1 MKNQKTK
8 GEMNLQNRKYLAG
21 LLSMIV
27 FLVMMAGCSS
37 NNPLLND
44 DGKKVSLG
52 NKDVPTL
59 VFFFTGNT
67 WDYCKSQLVELQK
80 NKNLFADFPGD
91 VYALSASP
99 PKDNKGLKKELGL
112 NFTILSDQNFTL
124 IEKAKLKDP
133 SEPKAVRGFAILDK
147 EGNVIESQEFDP
159 FGEQA
164 SEIISYAAKK
174 VSK

>member
-67 WDYCKSQLVELQK
+67 
-80 NKNLFADFPGD
+80 
-91 VYALSASP
+91 
-99 PKDNKGLKKELGL
+99 
-112 NFTILSDQNFTL
+112 
-124 IEKAKLKDP
+124 
-133 SEPKAVRGFAILDK
+133 
-147 EGNVIESQEFDP
+147 
-159 FGEQA
+159 
-164 SEIISYAAKK
+164 
-174 VSK
+174 